1 MLVDLSKQEILDLYG
16 MDIPETLRQKIK
28 PHAEEVF
35 QDIFDPQ
42 GESTNN
48 SYYQR
53 GKFELSGVVDKIRRG
68 EALVISHSI
77 ETQTGGNFCHE
88 FSILE
93 IPGP

>member
-35 QDIFDPQ
+35 QDMFDPEKEVT
-42 GESTNN
+42 GNN
-48 SYYQR
+48 FYQR
-53 GKFELSGVVDKIRRG
+53 GKFELGGVMDKIRKG
-68 EALVISHSI
+68 EALVVSHSI
-77 ETQTGGNFCHE
+77 EVDPGGRFSHE